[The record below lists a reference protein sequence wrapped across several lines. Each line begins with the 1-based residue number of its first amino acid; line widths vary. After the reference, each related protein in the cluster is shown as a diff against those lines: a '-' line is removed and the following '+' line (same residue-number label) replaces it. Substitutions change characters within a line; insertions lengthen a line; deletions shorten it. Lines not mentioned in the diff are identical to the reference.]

1 MMEHNKEKWGNSA
14 VYCTVFTARR
24 CVSAELVFVGCCPS
38 VRPSVTGVFY
48 QTAKDIVECFSH
60 PDIHIIVV
68 SRGHL
73 VLPNSKGNAI
83 YGALNRGG
91 WENTVFG
98 QYLKT
103 YLYGYC
109 GTSIGSHRCPV
120 SSMTLSDLER
130 RDTRGSVYPYARIVW
145 PTAVKFSMVTCE
157 GACL

>member
-1 MMEHNKEKWGNSA
+1 VVGQCQQWWNITRKTEEIQQFIA
-14 VYCTVFTARR
+14 PFLPRDALRI
-24 CVSAELVFVGCCPS
+24 SAELVAVGCCPS

-60 PDIHIIVV
+60 PGIHIIVV
-68 SRGHL
+68 SWGPL
-73 VLPNSKGNAI
+73 VLPNSKGNAL

-103 YLYGYC
+103 RQCYGYC
-109 GTSIGSHRCPV
+109 GTSIGSHRCPM

-130 RDTRGSVYPYARIVW
+130 RDTRGSVYPAD
-145 PTAVKFSMVTCE
+145 
-157 GACL
+157 L